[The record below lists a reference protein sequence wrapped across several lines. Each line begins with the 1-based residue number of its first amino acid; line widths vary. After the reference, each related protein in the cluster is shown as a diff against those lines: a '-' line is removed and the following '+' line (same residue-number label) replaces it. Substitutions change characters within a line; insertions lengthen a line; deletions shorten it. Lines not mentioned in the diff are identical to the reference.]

1 MKKNK
6 CQAYTKKKKPCKNYA
21 LKDSHF
27 CYLHKGLFKDFPPVK
42 ITTLM
47 CPYCDE
53 PLGKGVKFCKFCKNS
68 LLICPYC
75 DKPLR
80 KDAKSCSFCKED
92 FTPVIAKRDKL
103 NYFSKLISIHNRI
116 AAKVKGMDIS
126 SGCLFIVIF
135 FIFTLFIII
144 YAIDIFFGLDSL

>member
-6 CQAYTKKKKPCKNYA
+6 CQAYTKKKIPCKNYA
-21 LKDSHF
+21 MGGSYF
-27 CYLHKGLFKDFPPVK
+27 CYVHKGLFKDFPPVK
-42 ITTLM
+42 ITALM

-53 PLGKGVKFCKFCKNS
+53 PLGRGAKFCKFCKNC

-75 DKPLR
+75 DELLR

-92 FTPVIAKRDKL
+92 FTPVKPKRDKL
-103 NYFSKLISIHNRI
+103 NYFSKLISIRNRI

-126 SGCLFIVIF
+126 SGFFFIVIF
-135 FIFTLFIII
+135 FILTLVVFLYI
-144 YAIDIFFGLDSL
+144 IDIYFQLNSL